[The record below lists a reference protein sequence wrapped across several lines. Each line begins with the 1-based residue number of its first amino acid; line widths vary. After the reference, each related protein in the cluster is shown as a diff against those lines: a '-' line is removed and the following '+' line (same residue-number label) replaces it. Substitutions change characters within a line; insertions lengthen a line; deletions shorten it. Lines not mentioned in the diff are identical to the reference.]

1 MKTILLLLITLLFIS
16 CANPWSRE
24 NLIINKIEQ
33 VDIKEGKY
41 ALYFKQNG
49 GLDFVLYT
57 NKIYKVGDTL
67 K

>member
-33 VDIKEGKY
+33 VDIKEG
-41 ALYFKQNG
+41 
-49 GLDFVLYT
+49 
-57 NKIYKVGDTL
+57 
-67 K
+67 